1 MKDRNT
7 NKTKEIN
14 YSLELL
20 RLLLS
25 FWVILHHCCKYVGEF
40 KGRFHVPTFM
50 IMSFYFYYN
59 TLNVKSIIKIKQR
72 FQRILIPYIIWPIF
86 LFIFNNIIIK
96 IFHFTEFQRK
106 LKLKDLV
113 LQLIFGFKYQVV
125 FYYQFNLLFLTII
138 FTIISISFN
147 NNFIFI
153 FQFFL
158 IIAYFFQYS
167 CWNKYIFK
175 KYALSVRIPL
185 GSFLELLPFAVT
197 GTTLRYLDIIIKL
210 KKYQKFSFFFFL
222 AIIFLILK
230 FDIFIK
236 IKGCFF
242 PGIFLNIGGICIFI
256 LFSLFSF
263 QKKKLVSFLKVITK
277 FTGGIYYVHKACYFV
292 LKKEIAFVK
301 NHTFHGS
308 VLVYLI
314 SYIICYYGNKYTY
327 NTKLKF
333 LFN

>member
-1 MKDRNT
+1 MKDRNAS
-7 NKTKEIN
+7 KAKEIN

-20 RLLLS
+20 RLILS
-25 FWVILHHCCKYVGEF
+25 FWVVLHHCCKYVGKF

-59 TLNVKSIIKIKQR
+59 TLKIKSIIKIKQR
-72 FQRILIPYIIWPIF
+72 FQRILIPYIIWPTF
-86 LFIFNNIIIK
+86 VFIFNKVIIK
-96 IFHFTEFQRK
+96 IFGFTKFQRK

-138 FTIISISFN
+138 FTIISFLFN

-167 CWNKYIFK
+167 CLNKYIFK
-175 KYALSVRIPL
+175 KYALVVRIPL
-185 GSFLELLPFAVT
+185 GSFLELLPFAVA
-197 GTTLRYLDIIIKL
+197 GITLHYLDIIIKL
-210 KKYQKFSFFFFL
+210 KKNKKFSFYFFL

-230 FDIFIK
+230 FDIFVK

-242 PGIFLNIGGICIFI
+242 SGIFLNIGGICIFI

-263 QKKKLVSFLKVITK
+263 MNKKLVSFLKIITK
-277 FTGGIYYVHKACYFV
+277 FTGGVYYVHKACYFV
-292 LKKEIAFVK
+292 LKKVLFFVK

-308 VLVYLI
+308 VLVYFI
-314 SYIICYYGNKYTY
+314 SYIICYFGNKYTY
-327 NTKLKF
+327 KTQLRF